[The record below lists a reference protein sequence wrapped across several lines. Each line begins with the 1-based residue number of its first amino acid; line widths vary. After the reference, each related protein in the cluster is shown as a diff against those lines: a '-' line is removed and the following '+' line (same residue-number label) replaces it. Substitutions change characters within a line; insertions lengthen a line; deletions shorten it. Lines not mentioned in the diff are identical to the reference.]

1 MIPLSFAQRRLWF
14 IGQLEGPSATYNI
27 PIIRPLPGR
36 TDHAALE
43 AALLD
48 VIGRHQALRTVVTTV
63 DGEPY
68 QRVIPSAELTWT
80 LPAVDVGGTDLD
92 DALAAASAHTFDL
105 AREIPIRA
113 WLFRCG
119 DDRHVLAVVL
129 HHIAGDAWSM
139 GPLTRDVSVA
149 YAARSA
155 GRAPEWQPLPVQ
167 YADYTMWQR
176 ELLGDETDPDSVM
189 SHQLAYWRETLAGA
203 PVELTLPFDRPR
215 PPVASYQGV
224 SERLELPADVHRR
237 LVQVARAEGVTVFM
251 LLQAAL
257 AVLLSRLGAG
267 TDLPIGTDVAGRTD
281 EALDD
286 LVGFFVNTLVLR
298 TDLSGDPTFTEVLAR
313 VRATDLAAFKHQDVP
328 FEKVVEMLAPARS
341 LSRHPLFQVMLTVQN
356 VAKTVTN
363 APATPHS
370 GSSDPGSP
378 DPAAQDPATQAAAP
392 DPSGRYGAA
401 KGSAASG
408 GAAKGDA
415 VSGGAA
421 KGDAVSGREA
431 TGGSPGSSG
440 ALGAKFDLEVSF
452 GEMFDAAGAPAGMHG
467 VVTAAADVF
476 DRGGV
481 AALAARL
488 TRVLH
493 QVSADPG
500 VRTSAV
506 DVLDPVERRRVLT
519 EWNKVASAA
528 VPVPDDMRPLATRAY
543 VLDEHLTPTPIGV
556 TGDLYVAAS
565 GQRPER
571 FVANP
576 FTSDGTVLYVTGHR
590 ARWTPAGELV
600 IVSRTSDK
608 PAPDRR
614 LVAYVVPA
622 PGAVVDVA
630 ELREFVRRHLPESMV
645 PAALVTLDELPLTP
659 NGKVDTKS
667 LPMPDLTALAA
678 TGRGPA
684 DPREELVCAAFADV
698 LGLASVG
705 AEDDFFALG
714 GHSLLAIRLA
724 ERLRAQGID
733 VPVRALF
740 ETPTPAGLAATTGA
754 ERTAVPPNLIP
765 SGATAITP
773 DMLPLVDLTTDEID
787 RITAT
792 VEGGAADI
800 ADVYPLAPLQ
810 EGLLFHHLLAEDGGR
825 DAYVMPTVLE
835 FDSRDRLDAFL
846 DALQRV
852 VDRHDIY
859 RTSIVWAGLR
869 EPVQVVRRHATVP
882 VERVTLPDGP
892 GDPAER
898 LVARAGQSMDLT
910 RAPMITVHTAP
921 APEGR
926 WLALARVHHM
936 VQDHMALEVLLA
948 EILAFLAGRGDELP
962 EPRPFRDFV
971 ARSRDAA
978 DRAAHE
984 RHFAGLLGDVTEPTA
999 PFGLVDARGDGSDV
1013 VRRVVAF
1020 PDEAQRRLRTVA
1032 RRLGV
1037 STATLLHV
1045 AWARVVAAVSGR
1057 DDVVFGTVLFGR
1069 MHAGTGAG
1077 QVPGPYI
1084 NTLPVRVRT
1093 HELTVLAAVSEL
1105 RGQLARL
1112 MEHEHAPLA
1121 LAQQVSGVSAD
1132 TPLFTSFLNYR
1143 HNTGRDETGKGGD
1156 SGDGGGGGGL
1166 DGIRLLLA
1174 RERTNYPLG
1183 VAVEDDGDGLA
1194 LTVDAVAPIDPEAVG
1209 RLLRTVTENLAA
1221 ALEDALNG
1229 GPDVPL
1235 GGIDALGEDDM
1246 HRILHEWND
1255 TSDTPSIPGTAGLV
1269 GTPGMARTPGTA
1281 DTPDMTLPELVAAQ
1295 AVRTPA
1301 RIAVVSDGME
1311 LTYAELDARADRLA
1325 CVLRERGAGPESV
1338 VAVAMERDA
1347 ELVVALLAVL
1357 KSGAAYLPV
1366 DVEYPAERIA
1376 AMLRDAAP
1384 VLVLASPTTA
1394 PILPQSPVPTL
1405 VAGDPPHVTEPA
1417 TAIPAPAMGGPLP
1430 EHPAYVIYTSG
1441 STGRPKGVVISHRA
1455 LVNHLRAAAERVPLG
1470 VNDRMVAVTTVSFDI
1485 AALELFLPLV
1495 SGARVV
1501 LAARETVREPGALLE
1516 LVGERGATVM
1526 QAVPS
1531 LWRALLDAGEWPRD
1545 VRMLVGGEALPG
1557 ELAAR
1562 ITGMKAWA
1570 ANLYGPTEATVWAT
1584 SARVTDGPVTIG
1596 RPFANTRAY
1605 VLDRQLRPVAAGVA
1619 GELYLA
1625 GAQLAR
1631 GYLRRPG
1638 LTAERFVAA
1647 PFGPDGDR
1655 MYRTGDLARWR
1666 PDGTLECLGR
1676 TDDQVKVRGF
1686 RIELG
1691 EIEAV
1696 LERHE
1701 LVARAS
1707 VAVRDDAA
1715 GGPHLVGYVVPAPGR
1730 QPDGADLREHVAR
1743 ELPAYMVPSIM
1754 VVLDALP
1761 LTANGKV
1768 DRKALPAPDRTAGSR
1783 RRAPAT
1789 PREEL
1794 LCGIFAH
1801 VLGLPDV
1808 GVDDD
1813 FFALGGH
1820 SLLAVRL
1827 ISRVRT
1833 VLGVEVPLRLLF
1845 QEPTVAGLASRL
1857 GDAGAARRGVRAAER
1872 RPERVPLSFAQRRVW
1887 FLGQLEG
1894 PSPTYN
1900 IPAVLRLGG
1909 EVDGVA
1915 LEAALRDVIE
1925 RHEVLRT
1932 VFPEAEGEPYQRVV
1946 PSAELEW
1953 ELAAAEVA
1961 PEELDAAVG
1970 AAVGYAFDL
1979 SVEVPVR
1986 AWLFSVGADEHVLV
2000 VVVHHIAGDGWS
2012 LGPLGRDVSAAYAA
2026 RCEGRA
2032 PGWEP
2037 LPVQYADY
2045 ALWQREL
2052 LGDERDP
2059 ESVLSGQLAY
2069 WREALARAPEELALP
2084 VDRPRPAVASYRGHS
2099 VPVEVAADVHARLVE
2114 LARAEGVTTF
2124 MVVQAALAVLL
2135 SRLGA
2140 GTDLPIGAAHAG
2152 RDDEAL
2158 EDLVGFFVNTL
2169 VLRTD
2174 LSRNPTF
2181 RELLGRVRETGLA
2194 AFEQHDVPFE
2204 RLVEE
2209 LAPARSMARHPLFQ
2223 VMLTVQNTG
2232 AAALDLPG
2240 VSAAGQPVAAAAK
2253 FDLEL
2258 GLAEAVDA
2266 SGAPAG
2272 VRGSLVAAADLF
2284 ERESVEALADRLVR
2298 VLETVTG
2305 DPELPLSGVDVLDEA
2320 GRRLV
2325 VEEWN
2330 DTAAERPAGTLVEL
2344 FEARVAAVPDA
2355 VAVVG
2360 DGVEVS
2366 FAELDVRANRVARL
2380 LVGRGVGVESVV
2392 GVRLERG
2399 VDLVVALL
2407 GVLKAGAAYL
2417 PVDPDHPD
2425 ERMAYLVE
2433 QAGAECVITSSAVG
2447 LRGEVVLDPAELAAL
2462 SGQGLTAVERGGV
2475 LTGAN
2480 AAYVMFT
2487 SGSTGRP
2494 KGVV

>member
-48 VIGRHQALRTVVTTV
+48 VIGRHEALRTVVTTV

-80 LPAVDVGGTDLD
+80 LPAVDVAEADLD
-92 DALAAASAHTFDL
+92 DALAAASAHIFDL

-119 DDRHVLAVVL
+119 ENRHVLAVVL

-203 PVELTLPFDRPR
+203 PVELTLPFNRPR
-215 PPVASYQGV
+215 PPVASYQGI

-298 TDLSGDPTFTEVLAR
+298 TDLSGDPTFTEVLTR

-328 FEKVVEMLAPARS
+328 FEKVVEELAPARS

-356 VAKTVTN
+356 VTKTVMDEPT
-363 APATPHS
+363 TPN
-370 GSSDPGSP
+370 
-378 DPAAQDPATQAAAP
+378 PATQ
-392 DPSGRYGAA
+392 D
-401 KGSAASG
+401 G
-408 GAAKGDA
+408 G
-415 VSGGAA
+415 V
-421 KGDAVSGREA
+421 
-431 TGGSPGSSG
+431 TGGSPGAQG

-452 GEMFDAAGAPAGMHG
+452 GELFDAAGAPAGMRG

-488 TRVLH
+488 ARVLH

-519 EWNKVASAA
+519 EWNKVASAT

-600 IVSRTSDK
+600 IVSRTGDK

-622 PGAVVDVA
+622 PGAVVDAA
-630 ELREFVRRHLPESMV
+630 ELKEFVRRHLPESMV

-659 NGKVDTKS
+659 NGKIDTKS

-765 SGATAITP
+765 PGATAITP

-898 LVARAGQSMDLT
+898 LVAQAGQSMDLT

-921 APEGR
+921 TPEGR

-948 EILAFLAGRGDELP
+948 EILAFLSGRGDELP

-1020 PDEAQRRLRTVA
+1020 PDKAQRRLRAVA

-1121 LAQQVSGVSAD
+1121 LAQQASGVSAD

-1143 HNTGRDETGKGGD
+1143 HNTARGETGRGGD
-1156 SGDGGGGGGL
+1156 TGNSGGGGGL

-1209 RLLRTVTENLAA
+1209 RLLRTATENLAA

-1235 GGIDALGEDDM
+1235 GAINALGEDDL
-1246 HRILHEWND
+1246 HRILHEWNATAPD
-1255 TSDTPSIPGTAGLV
+1255 TATDTVAGTPGTPGTPGVVGTSGTPGFV
-1269 GTPGMARTPGTA
+1269 GTPGTPGTA
-1281 DTPDMTLPELVAAQ
+1281 DVSGTTLPELVAAQ
-1295 AVRTPA
+1295 AVRTPT

-1311 LTYAELDARADRLA
+1311 LTYAELDAHADRLA
-1325 CVLRERGAGPESV
+1325 HVLRERGAGPESV

-1366 DVEYPAERIA
+1366 DVEYPAERIT

-1384 VLVLASPTTA
+1384 ILVLTSPTTA
-1394 PILPQSPVPTL
+1394 PTLPPSPVPTL
-1405 VAGDPPHVTEPA
+1405 VAGDPPSTQRPHLTEPA
-1417 TAIPAPAMGGPLP
+1417 TAIPAPATGGPLP

-1470 VNDRMVAVTTVSFDI
+1470 VDDRMVAVTTVSFDI

-1516 LVGERGATVM
+1516 LVRERGATVM

-1531 LWRALLDAGEWPRD
+1531 LWRALLDAGEWPCD

-1584 SARVTDGPVTIG
+1584 SARVMDGPVTIG
-1596 RPFANTRAY
+1596 RPFAHTRAY

-1715 GGPHLVGYVVPAPGR
+1715 GGPYLVGYVVPAPGG
-1730 QPDGADLREHVAR
+1730 QPDGLELREHVAR
-1743 ELPAYMVPSIM
+1743 ELPAYMVPSIIM
-1754 VVLDALP
+1754 VLDTLP

-1768 DRKALPAPDRTAGSR
+1768 DRKALPAPGRTAGLR

-1801 VLGLPDV
+1801 VLGLPEV

-1857 GDAGAARRGVRAAER
+1857 GNAGAARRGVRAAEQ

-1915 LEAALRDVIE
+1915 LGAALRDVIA

-1932 VFPEAEGEPYQRVV
+1932 VFPEVEGEPYQRVV
-1946 PSAELEW
+1946 PMAELEW
-1953 ELAAAEVA
+1953 ELAAVEVA

-1979 SVEVPVR
+1979 SAEVPVR

-2012 LGPLGRDVSAAYAA
+2012 MGPLGRDVSAAYAA

-2069 WREALARAPEELALP
+2069 WREALAGAPEELALP

-2099 VPVEVAADVHARLVE
+2099 VPVEVAAGVHARLVE

-2124 MVVQAALAVLL
+2124 MVIQAALAVLL

-2158 EDLVGFFVNTL
+2158 EELVGFFVNTL

-2174 LSRNPTF
+2174 LSGNPTF
-2181 RELLGRVRETGLA
+2181 RELLSRVRETGLA
-2194 AFEQHDVPFE
+2194 AFEQHGVPFE

-2232 AAALDLPG
+2232 TAALDLPG

-2330 DTAAERPAGTLVEL
+2330 DTGAEVSAGSLAGL
-2344 FEARVAAVPDA
+2344 FEAQVFRSPDA

-2360 DGVEVS
+2360 EGVEVS
-2366 FAELDVRANRVARL
+2366 FAELDARANRVARL

-2392 GVRLERG
+2392 GVCLERG

-2417 PVDPDHPD
+2417 PVDPDYPD
-2425 ERMAYLVE
+2425 ERKAYLVE
-2433 QAGAECVITSSAVG
+2433 QAGAGCVITSSAGG
-2447 LRGEVVLDPAELAAL
+2447 LRGEVVLDPAELMAL
-2462 SGQGLTAVERGGV
+2462 SGQRLTAEERGGV

-2494 KGVV
+2494 KGVVVPHAGVVNRLVWM